1 MTNFLTEA
9 DMDEL
14 LHSTFFIKMC
24 DDASWLYVEDRPH
37 EPEMNWLLSF
47 WGGYKIVPRFQ
58 GEVLFSRLL
67 LLPPPPSPT
76 PLPPPPPPSAAVARL
91 ARGITVHGQACPI
104 SYDGMLFVAR
114 VLLSYPHL
122 CTSNEFDVPE

>member
-9 DMDEL
+9 DRDEL
-14 LHSTFFIKMC
+14 LHSNFIIKMC
-24 DDASWLYVEDRPH
+24 DDASWLYVEESHH

-67 LLPPPPSPT
+67 L
-76 PLPPPPPPSAAVARL
+76 PPPPPPPPPPCAAVACL
-91 ARGITVHGQACPI
+91 ARGITTHGQACPI

-114 VLLSYPHL
+114 VLFPFYPHL
-122 CTSNEFDVPE
+122 WIFPAQEHGIR